1 MGDLVLVGVV
11 LGSGVV
17 DSVEVLVVA
26 PVVVDMAVVDTVA
39 EDTEVMMTMIPMSFL
54 TDVVDK
60 EDSEYV
66 YLQTR
71 YCKIKRR
78 TQMMATFREI
88 LSFQAQQGT
97 YDNLWNI
104 SHYAFL

>member
-1 MGDLVLVGVV
+1 MGELVLVVLDSVV
-11 LGSGVV
+11 LL
-17 DSVEVLVVA
+17 DSVVA
-26 PVVVDMAVVDTVA
+26 AVVDTVA
-39 EDTEVMMTMIPMSFL
+39 EDTEVMMAMIPMSFL

-60 EDSEYV
+60 EDSEDV

-71 YCKIKRR
+71 YCKTKRR

-88 LSFQAQQGT
+88 LYFQAQKGT

-104 SHYAFL
+104 SHHAFVILLFLSL